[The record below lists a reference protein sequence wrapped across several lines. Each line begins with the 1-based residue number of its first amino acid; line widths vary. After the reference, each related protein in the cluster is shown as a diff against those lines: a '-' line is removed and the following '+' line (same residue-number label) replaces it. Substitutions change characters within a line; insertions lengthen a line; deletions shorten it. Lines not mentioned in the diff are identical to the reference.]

1 MCFKDDYLLTA
12 TIPMC
17 DLTGLPD
24 AELGAQLTILLIEGG
39 GNVHI

>member
-12 TIPMC
+12 TMC
-17 DLTGLPD
+17 DLTVLPD
-24 AELGAQLTILLIEGG
+24 AELGAQLTILLTEGG